1 LKIIEGTVSNVPPQG
16 GRKHPGAELVQINT
30 KNILFICGGAFDG
43 LEDIARQRTDQK
55 KVSFVKSDDAKTQ
68 MKVIPE
74 DLVKFGLIPEF
85 VGRLPLVVQLQM
97 LDEDAL
103 VRILT
108 EPRGA
113 LATQYRTLLGL
124 SGVNLEFAPETLREV
139 AGRAIKRGTGARGLR
154 AVLEAAMTD
163 IMFELPRADIKSIRM
178 EPLHLD
184 APLDALGPSL
194 SSLEAR
200 PGSQVKVESNTLKKS
215 A

>member
-1 LKIIEGTVSNVPPQG
+1 
-16 GRKHPGAELVQINT
+16 
-30 KNILFICGGAFDG
+30 
-43 LEDIARQRTDQK
+43 
-55 KVSFVKSDDAKTQ
+55 
-68 MKVIPE
+68 
-74 DLVKFGLIPEF
+74 
-85 VGRLPLVVQLQM
+85 VQLQM

-184 APLDALGPSL
+184 TPLDALGPSL

-200 PGSQVKVESNTLKKS
+200 TESKAETSTRVESSTLKKS

>member
-1 LKIIEGTVSNVPPQG
+1 
-16 GRKHPGAELVQINT
+16 
-30 KNILFICGGAFDG
+30 
-43 LEDIARQRTDQK
+43 
-55 KVSFVKSDDAKTQ
+55 
-68 MKVIPE
+68 
-74 DLVKFGLIPEF
+74 
-85 VGRLPLVVQLQM
+85 M

-124 SGVNLEFAPETLREV
+124 SGVSLEFAPETLREV

-163 IMFELPRADIKSIRM
+163 IMFELPRPDIKAIRM

-194 SSLEAR
+194 SSLESR
-200 PGSQVKVESNTLKKS
+200 PETSSRVDSSRVESSTLKKS